1 LIMKSVVVV
10 AALLPGSAVQLAREV
25 ALAGRYA
32 GFLALPAE
40 ERMPQAAL
48 AFDVAFSV
56 DVVFSADNAENTTR
70 SQSAARCRSAPRTWR
85 SARR

>member
-25 ALAGRYA
+25 ALAVRYA
-32 GFLALPAE
+32 GFLAPPAE
-40 ERMPQAAL
+40 ERMPQATL

-56 DVVFSADNAENTTR
+56 DVAFSADRPRRKINCGCPVRCGTWLAG
-70 SQSAARCRSAPRTWR
+70 SAT
-85 SARR
+85 